1 MRDFGTLINK
11 VVSEETA
18 ILSPNNAILYALSL
32 GLGTNDE
39 HLQFVYEKNLSVLPG
54 MAMVLAYPGFWI
66 SEPKYGFDWTQVL
79 HAEESIQLLETI
91 PLNQPLVGKTSIESI
106 LDRGEGKGSFIY
118 TKKVLSLKETG
129 KPIAIVYSNT
139 LARSDGGWDQKD
151 SFKKRPDFIKSNNP
165 PSREPDF
172 IDNIAT
178 LPQSALLYRLC
189 GDMNPLHADPAVAK
203 EAGFNRPILH
213 GRCTLGIA
221 IRSLIA
227 KCCGYDATKLTQ
239 ISVRFSSPFCP
250 GCDSVDKNLAGA

>member
-118 TKKVLSLKETG
+118 TK
-129 KPIAIVYSNT
+129 
-139 LARSDGGWDQKD
+139 
-151 SFKKRPDFIKSNNP
+151 
-165 PSREPDF
+165 
-172 IDNIAT
+172 
-178 LPQSALLYRLC
+178 
-189 GDMNPLHADPAVAK
+189 
-203 EAGFNRPILH
+203 
-213 GRCTLGIA
+213 
-221 IRSLIA
+221 
-227 KCCGYDATKLTQ
+227 
-239 ISVRFSSPFCP
+239 RF
-250 GCDSVDKNLAGA
+250 